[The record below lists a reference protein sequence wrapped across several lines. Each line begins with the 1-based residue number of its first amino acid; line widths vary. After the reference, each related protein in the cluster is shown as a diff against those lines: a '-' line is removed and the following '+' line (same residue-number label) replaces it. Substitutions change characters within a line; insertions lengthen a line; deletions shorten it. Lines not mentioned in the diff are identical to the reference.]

1 MSKDVRWCAC
11 GQVSGHYRDNKRVL
25 IYKGDRDTVI
35 PIGISNASLL
45 DALKEQ
51 PEFDGERGGLPIE
64 AFLIPR
70 NCATVE
76 YYTEIEEPD
85 EDD

>member
-1 MSKDVRWCAC
+1 
-11 GQVSGHYRDNKRVL
+11 
-25 IYKGDRDTVI
+25 VI
-35 PIGISNASLL
+35 PIGIDNYSLL

-51 PEFDGERGGLPIE
+51 PVEADTTLEKGGKVFE

-70 NCATVE
+70 KCE
-76 YYTEIEEPD
+76 SIQYYAEVEEPD